1 MSKTKVTETLMVLFT
16 VILVPVL
23 VRADQKKTTNPP
35 PPPKPAPAAKPA
47 QPAAKPAQPAAKPT
61 QPAARPAQPTRAQ
74 PGNTGVR
81 PAGGAVNNPNTRSGV
96 VNPNARPGAA
106 NPSVRPGAA
115 NPNPRVGGANPPG
128 GRPGT
133 PTPTRTVATRGG
145 GSLEVDRN
153 NKPTHFVGKQG
164 QEARFGSRGQIR
176 EVRDPKRGMTVE
188 RGLRSG
194 DRRIV
199 TERNGRRLV
208 AMGPHR
214 GYMERPY
221 YRDRYGR
228 AYVQRTYWVHGH
240 PYAYAYRDHF
250 YHGVHYYR
258 YVPGYYYHPVF
269 YGWAYNPWA
278 APVYYNWGW
287 GPAPWFYGGYFAPAP
302 YYPTASLWLTDYLL
316 AENLKLAYSNVPGGT
331 VVVPANQPWT
341 ATGINLDRG
350 DEVTISAAGT
360 IATNLNGAT
369 ASPAGTPPDCSVAGP
384 VRVPFVAPQL
394 PCWSLL
400 GRVGPSG
407 GVFEVGSG
415 ISFKSA
421 TAGELFLGV
430 NDNWFPDNSGN
441 WMASIE
447 VRQNQPAE
455 GESPAAT
462 PMSPEVKQMIDAEV
476 HRQLQAE
483 QAAAQSPQAQ
493 PANDQAPPP
502 ALDPAQRL
510 FVVSSN
516 LGVSTAEGQE
526 CELTP
531 GDVITRIDD
540 TPGTDGKV
548 KVSVM
553 SGKPDDCSI
562 GSSPRVEVSDLQE
575 MHNSFREQLDSGLKT
590 LAEKSGTGG
599 LPKAPDT
606 QTSAGEV
613 PPPAPDRNV
622 DTQLADQQKEATQA
636 EAEVQQEVQTAQG
649 PANQ

>member
-1 MSKTKVTETLMVLFT
+1 MSKNKITQMLVVLF
-16 VILVPVL
+16 VLILVPVL
-23 VRADQKKTTNPP
+23 AQADQKKTTNPP
-35 PPPKPAPAAKPA
+35 PPPKPAPAARPA
-47 QPAAKPAQPAAKPT
+47 QPAARPVQRPAAQPA
-61 QPAARPAQPTRAQ
+61 RVQ
-74 PGNTGVR
+74 PGNTAVR
-81 PAGGAVNNPNTRSGV
+81 PTGGAGTNTNIRPGA
-96 VNPNARPGAA
+96 VNPNARPGVAGPNARPGVA
-106 NPSVRPGAA
+106 NPNVRPGGV
-115 NPNPRVGGANPPG
+115 NPNTRAGGVNPNLRPG
-128 GRPGT
+128 GVTPTGGRART

-164 QEARFGSRGQIR
+164 QEARFGAKGQIR
-176 EVRDPKRGMTVE
+176 EVRDPKRNIVIQH
-188 RGLRSG
+188 GLRPG

-250 YHGVHYYR
+250 YHGVHYYH

-278 APVYYNWGW
+278 APVYYDWGW

-302 YYPTASLWLTDYLL
+302 YYPSASLWLTDFLL
-316 AENLKLAYSNVPGGT
+316 AENLKLAYE
-331 VVVPANQPWT
+331 AKQ
-341 ATGINLDRG
+341 D
-350 DEVTISAAGT
+350 AA
-360 IATNLNGAT
+360 
-369 ASPAGTPPDCSVAGP
+369 ASPEAYQSGEQ
-384 VRVPFVAPQL
+384 PQ
-394 PCWSLL
+394 PQE
-400 GRVGPSG
+400 G
-407 GVFEVGSG
+407 G
-415 ISFKSA
+415 
-421 TAGELFLGV
+421 
-430 NDNWFPDNSGN
+430 
-441 WMASIE
+441 
-447 VRQNQPAE
+447 
-455 GESPAAT
+455 SPAAT
-462 PMSPEVKQMIDAEV
+462 QLSPEVKQMIEAEV
-476 HRQLQAE
+476 HRQLEAE

-493 PANDQAPPP
+493 PANDQVPPP

-516 LGVSTAEGQE
+516 LGVSTTEGQE

-540 TPGTDGKV
+540 TPGDDSKV

-553 SGKPDDCSI
+553 SSKPGDCSV

-590 LAEKSGTGG
+590 LADKSGTGG

-613 PPPAPDRNV
+613 APPAPDRNI
-622 DTQLADQQKEATQA
+622 DAQLADQQKEATQA
-636 EAEVQQEVQTAQG
+636 EAEVRQEVQTGQ
-649 PANQ
+649 PPSNQ